1 MLAFSALYRR
11 TVMVR
16 FSFGLFS
23 AAYLGCKP
31 PYFGFIT
38 FSLLK
43 SKVESWAFAW
53 LARML
58 AEKLA

>member
-1 MLAFSALYRR
+1 MLAFSSVIEANP
-11 TVMVR
+11 MVR

-31 PYFGFIT
+31 PYFGFTT
-38 FSLLK
+38 FSLLE
-43 SKVESWAFAW
+43 SKVESTGTRW